1 MQNLSLLNEYHKKF
15 AKDFY
20 ALIPDGIYFIN
31 LALLHQFD
39 LLHFQPDAEP
49 AESVLSQ
56 QFFVIEAPE
65 KITLVNDQFIVWIM
79 PEIAFDTS
87 LTYVLIALNRGEQ
100 EPQLEAAFIASGIY
114 NSSRLVLKILEKL
127 LLDIQE
133 TEEALAHLQKEKS
146 S

>member
-1 MQNLSLLNEYHKKF
+1 M
-15 AKDFY
+15 
-20 ALIPDGIYFIN
+20 
-31 LALLHQFD
+31 
-39 LLHFQPDAEP
+39 LHFQPDAEP